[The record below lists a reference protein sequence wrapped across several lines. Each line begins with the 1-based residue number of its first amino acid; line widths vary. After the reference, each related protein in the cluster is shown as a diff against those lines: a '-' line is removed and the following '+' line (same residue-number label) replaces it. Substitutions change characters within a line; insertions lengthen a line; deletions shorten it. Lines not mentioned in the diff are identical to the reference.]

1 MLRMLIA
8 GSARWVG
15 GQVGRRAC
23 LGSSDLCS
31 GGRYVGIAALAELAL
46 ESAKKI
52 GSSAAQENSTV
63 EKEG

>member
-1 MLRMLIA
+1 
-8 GSARWVG
+8 
-15 GQVGRRAC
+15 
-23 LGSSDLCS
+23 
-31 GGRYVGIAALAELAL
+31 VGIAALAELAL